1 MNKLFKLLALTVCVL
16 SGYISYA
23 QSSMTVS
30 GTVKD
35 SEGFPVIGAAVMLE
49 GYKSTGVVTD
59 VDGNYTLTIP
69 SGAVAKAV
77 LNVSCLSYETQTKA
91 VNGKSK
97 IDFILQ
103 DDSEQLD
110 EVVVVGYGA
119 LRRSDL
125 TGSVTSVKIDDNDA
139 SRATSLDQLI
149 KGKAAGVSV
158 ISNNAG
164 PDAGLSIRVR
174 GATSLNGTNEPLYV
188 IDGVIMSMPGGS
200 GITKGEAEEDVNPLM
215 GINPQDIASME
226 ILKDASATAIYGAA
240 GANGVVLITTKSA
253 NRDRPTINFNAGV
266 DVSQRYKK
274 IEMLSFD
281 EYLSYIKDQYIA
293 SKNYTNGLADF
304 TEADYDTIYSRF
316 YEDPVTQTR
325 LKVDPVDW
333 QDFIMRTA
341 VSHRYYLS
349 VAGRPK
355 TLTYNFSVGY
365 QNKEGIVKQ
374 TNAEQFT
381 MRLNATKELF
391 KNFQIGTKSNL
402 AYITSSLTQG
412 MSTGSLD
419 GATSMMRSMLVTRP
433 FTHKGN
439 IIDEDPEWAAS
450 NDNLRATPAR
460 WLSDYQSLRKE
471 YRITPHVFADWKILP
486 WMEFKTSFGGDFR
499 LRERTR
505 WKGQTINYGA
515 EGSIASNSTQISYRW
530 NWDTTL
536 NFNKDFGKH
545 KLNGTVGMTMG
556 RYQTTTSVVE
566 AWMIPEY
573 KAQYFAINT
582 GQDQKMSYGESATSE
597 MSYFARALYNYG
609 DRYLLT
615 ATVRVDGSSKFAK
628 ENRFSVFPSFAAAW
642 RFSEEPWLKDVEWL
656 SMAKLRAGWGQVGNS
671 AVSAYQIYSTFGSAN
686 YPDHTPGNDAGMTP
700 GVAPTNISNPAL
712 RWETTEQWNIGL
724 DLGFWDGRLS
734 LTADIYDK
742 FTYDLLQSKNISSSS
757 GFKTMWLNDGA
768 ISNKGLELAVDA
780 TPVLIGD
787 FEWNIAGQ
795 ISWNRN
801 TLVDLG
807 SQGSPGPLYLS
818 PADKETTEC
827 IYYKGS
833 NIGGSNYLQTY
844 ANIFIQGQPI
854 GLFYGYK
861 SDGIVQEGERGIPI
875 TPPSEGV
882 DTSRNPGSVQYLDL
896 NGNGYLD
903 EEDRTVI
910 GDPNP
915 DFIYGFSTSFRWKD
929 LSISASFDGSYG
941 NDILNAN
948 LAQETDVA
956 FNATSTSYWNVR
968 KEAYYNA
975 WTPENKN
982 NKYQALGINQSD
994 NFERRA
1000 MSDRRIEDGS
1010 FLRLSNVSISYRLPI
1025 PKNKV
1030 FRNVTVGVSGSNLY
1044 VWTKYSGWDPEVNSY
1059 GNNMT
1064 KIGIDTGSYPTART
1078 YSFDLKFT
1086 F

>member
-1 MNKLFKLLALTVCVL
+1 MNKILRIFALTACVL
-16 SGYISYA
+16 SGYMAYA
-23 QSSMTVS
+23 QSALKVS

-35 SEGFPVIGAAVMLE
+35 SEGFPVVGAAVMVE
-49 GYKSTGVVTD
+49 GYQSAGVVTD
-59 VDGNYTLTIP
+59 IDGNYTLTIP
-69 SGAVAKAV
+69 AKAVAKAV

-91 VNGKSK
+91 VNNKAI
-97 IDFILQ
+97 IDFVLR

-110 EVVVVGYGA
+110 EVVVVGYGS

-125 TGSVTSVKIDDNDA
+125 TGSVTSVKIDDGDA
-139 SRATSLDQLI
+139 GRASSLDQLL

-174 GATSLNGTNEPLYV
+174 GATSLNGSNEPLYV
-188 IDGVIMSMPGGS
+188 IDGVIMSTPGGS
-200 GITKGEAEEDVNPLM
+200 GINKGEAVEDVNPLM

-253 NRDRPTINFNAGV
+253 NRDRPTINFNAGI
-266 DVSQRYKK
+266 DISQQYKK

-281 EYLSYIKDQYIA
+281 EFLMYARDQYLA
-293 SKNYTNGLADF
+293 NKNFMSVEDLTEDNYTSL
-304 TEADYDTIYSRF
+304 YSRYF
-316 YEDPVTQTR
+316 TDPINMTG
-325 LKVDPVDW
+325 LKVDPVNW
-333 QDFIMRTA
+333 QDYIMRTA
-341 VSHRYYLS
+341 VSQRYYFS

-365 QNKEGIVKQ
+365 QNKQGIVKQ
-374 TNAEQFT
+374 TGAEQFT
-381 MRLNATKELF
+381 LRLNATKQLF
-391 KNFQIGTKSNL
+391 KNFQVGTKSNL
-402 AYITSSLTQG
+402 AYITSSMTQG
-412 MSTGSLD
+412 MSTGALD
-419 GATSMMRSMLVTRP
+419 GATSMMRSMLTSRP
-433 FTHKGN
+433 YTGMGN
-439 IIDEDPEWAAS
+439 IVDDTEEW
-450 NDNLRATPAR
+450 DTGNLRATPAK
-460 WLSDYQSLRKE
+460 WLSDFQSLRAE

-486 WMEFKTSFGGDFR
+486 WMELKSSFGGDFR

-505 WKGQTINYGA
+505 WKGQTINYGS
-515 EGSIASNSTQISYRW
+515 EGSIASNSSQISYRW

-536 NFNKDFGKH
+536 NFKKEFGKH

-566 AWMIPEY
+566 AWMVPEY
-573 KAQYFAINT
+573 KAQHLAINT
-582 GQDQKMSYGESATSE
+582 GQDQSMSYSESATSE
-597 MSYFARALYNYG
+597 MSYFGRALYNYG

-615 ATVRVDGSSKFAK
+615 ATVRVDGSSKFSEA
-628 ENRFSVFPSFAAAW
+628 NRFSVFPSFAAAW
-642 RFSEEPWLKDVEWL
+642 RFSEEPWLKNVEWL
-656 SMAKLRAGWGQVGNS
+656 SMGKLRAGWGQVGNS
-671 AVSAYQIYSTFGSAN
+671 AVSAYQIYSTFGTAN
-686 YPDHTPGNDAGMTP
+686 YPDHTPGNDAHLMP
-700 GVAPTNISNPAL
+700 GIAPTNISNPL
-712 RWETTEQWNIGL
+712 LKWETTEQLNFGL
-724 DLGFWDGRLS
+724 DLGFFDGRLS
-734 LTADIYDK
+734 FTADVYDK

-757 GFKTMWLNDGA
+757 GFKTMWLNDGS
-768 ISNKGLELAVDA
+768 IRNRGIELAIDT
-780 TPVLIGD
+780 TPIKIGD
-787 FEWNIAGQ
+787 FEWNLAGQ

-807 SQGSPGPLYLS
+807 SQGGAGNIYMSPDDVDG
-818 PADKETTEC
+818 TEC

-833 NIGGSNYLQTY
+833 TIGGSNYVQTY
-844 ANIFIQGQPI
+844 ANIFIQGMPM

-861 SDGIVQEGERGIPI
+861 TDGIVPEGERGLPL

-882 DTSRNPGSVQYLDL
+882 DTSRPAGSVQYLDL

-903 EEDRTVI
+903 EGDRTII
-910 GDPNP
+910 GDPNA
-915 DFIYGFSTSFRWKD
+915 DFIYGFSTAFRWKN

-948 LAQETDVA
+948 LAQELDTA
-956 FNATSTSYWNVR
+956 YNSTPTNYWNVR
-968 KEAYYNA
+968 REAYFDA
-975 WTPENKN
+975 WSPSNPN
-982 NKYQALGINQSD
+982 GKYQRLGLSQGD
-994 NFERRA
+994 NTERRA

-1010 FLRLSNVSISYRLPI
+1010 FLRLSNVSISYKLPI

-1030 FRNVTVGVSGSNLY
+1030 FRNVTVGVTGGNLY

-1059 GNNMT
+1059 GNNMM
-1064 KIGIDTGSYPTART
+1064 KLGIDTGSYPTART

>member
-1 MNKLFKLLALTVCVL
+1 MNKILRIFALTACVL
-16 SGYISYA
+16 SGYMAYA
-23 QSSMTVS
+23 QSALKVS

-35 SEGFPVIGAAVMLE
+35 SEGFPVVGAAVMVE
-49 GYKSTGVVTD
+49 GYQSAGVVTD
-59 VDGNYTLTIP
+59 IDGNYTLTIP
-69 SGAVAKAV
+69 AKAVAKAV

-91 VNGKSK
+91 VNDKAV
-97 IDFILQ
+97 INFVLR

-110 EVVVVGYGA
+110 EVVVVGYGS

-125 TGSVTSVKIDDNDA
+125 TGSVTSVKIDDGDA
-139 SRATSLDQLI
+139 GRASSLDQLL

-174 GATSLNGTNEPLYV
+174 GATSLNGSNEPLYV
-188 IDGVIMSMPGGS
+188 IDGVIMSTPGGS
-200 GITKGEAEEDVNPLM
+200 GINKGEAVEDVNPLM

-253 NRDRPTINFNAGV
+253 NRDRPTINFNAGI
-266 DVSQRYKK
+266 DISQQYKK

-281 EYLSYIKDQYIA
+281 EFLMYARDQYLA
-293 SKNYTNGLADF
+293 SKDFMSVEDLTEDNYTSL
-304 TEADYDTIYSRF
+304 YSRYF
-316 YEDPVTQTR
+316 TDPINMTG
-325 LKVDPVDW
+325 LKVDPVNW
-333 QDFIMRTA
+333 QDYIMRTA
-341 VSHRYYLS
+341 VSQRYYFS

-365 QNKEGIVKQ
+365 QNKQGIVKQ
-374 TNAEQFT
+374 TGAEQFT
-381 MRLNATKELF
+381 LRLNATKQLF
-391 KNFQIGTKSNL
+391 KNFQVGTKSNL
-402 AYITSSLTQG
+402 AYITSSMTQG
-412 MSTGSLD
+412 MSTGALD
-419 GATSMMRSMLVTRP
+419 GATSMMRSMLTSRP
-433 FTHKGN
+433 YTGMGN
-439 IIDEDPEWAAS
+439 IVDDTEEW
-450 NDNLRATPAR
+450 DTGNLRATPAK
-460 WLSDYQSLRKE
+460 WLSDFQSLRAE

-486 WMEFKTSFGGDFR
+486 WMELKSSFGGDFR

-505 WKGQTINYGA
+505 WKGQTINYGS
-515 EGSIASNSTQISYRW
+515 EGSIASNSSQISYRW

-536 NFNKDFGKH
+536 NFKKEFGKH

-566 AWMIPEY
+566 AWMVPEY
-573 KAQYFAINT
+573 KAQHLAINT
-582 GQDQKMSYGESATSE
+582 GQDQSMSYSESATSE
-597 MSYFARALYNYG
+597 MSYFGRALYNYG

-615 ATVRVDGSSKFAK
+615 ATVRVDGSSKFSEA
-628 ENRFSVFPSFAAAW
+628 NRFSVFPSFAAAW
-642 RFSEEPWLKDVEWL
+642 RFSEEPWLKNVEWL
-656 SMAKLRAGWGQVGNS
+656 SMGKLRAGWGQVGNS
-671 AVSAYQIYSTFGSAN
+671 AVSAYQIYSTFGTAN
-686 YPDHTPGNDAGMTP
+686 YPDHTPGNDAHLMP
-700 GVAPTNISNPAL
+700 GIAPTNISNPL
-712 RWETTEQWNIGL
+712 LKWETTEQLNFGL
-724 DLGFWDGRLS
+724 DLGFFDGRLS
-734 LTADIYDK
+734 FTADVYDK

-757 GFKTMWLNDGA
+757 GFKTMWLNDGS
-768 ISNKGLELAVDA
+768 IRNRGLELAIDT
-780 TPVLIGD
+780 TPIKIGD
-787 FEWNIAGQ
+787 FEWNLAGQ

-807 SQGSPGPLYLS
+807 SQGGAGNIYMSPDDVDG
-818 PADKETTEC
+818 TEC

-833 NIGGSNYLQTY
+833 TIGGSNYVQTY
-844 ANIFIQGQPI
+844 ANIFIQGMPM

-861 SDGIVQEGERGIPI
+861 TDGIVPEGERGLPL

-882 DTSRNPGSVQYLDL
+882 DTSRPAGSVQYLDL

-903 EEDRTVI
+903 EGDRTII
-910 GDPNP
+910 GDPNA
-915 DFIYGFSTSFRWKD
+915 DFIYGFSTAFRWKN

-948 LAQETDVA
+948 LAQELDTA
-956 FNATSTSYWNVR
+956 YNSTPTNYWNVR
-968 KEAYYNA
+968 REAYFDA
-975 WTPENKN
+975 WSPSNPN
-982 NKYQALGINQSD
+982 GKYQRLGLSQGD
-994 NFERRA
+994 NTERRA

-1010 FLRLSNVSISYRLPI
+1010 FLRLSNVSISYKLPI

-1030 FRNVTVGVSGSNLY
+1030 FRNVTVGVTGGNLY

-1059 GNNMT
+1059 GNNMM
-1064 KIGIDTGSYPTART
+1064 KLGIDTGSYPTART

>member
-1 MNKLFKLLALTVCVL
+1 MA
-16 SGYISYA
+16 YA
-23 QSSMTVS
+23 QSALTVS

-49 GYKSTGVVTD
+49 GYQSTGVVTD
-59 VDGNYTLTIP
+59 IDGNYTLTIP
-69 SGAVAKAV
+69 AKAVAKAV
-77 LNVSCLSYETQTKA
+77 LNVSCLSYETQAKA
-91 VNGKSK
+91 VNGKAK
-97 IDFILQ
+97 VDFTLK
-103 DDSEQLD
+103 DDSQQLD

-125 TGSVTSVKIDDNDA
+125 TGSVTSVKIDDGDA
-139 SRATSLDQLI
+139 GRATSLDQLI

-158 ISNNAG
+158 ISNNSG

-200 GITKGEAEEDVNPLM
+200 GISKGEAEEDVNPLM

-240 GANGVVLITTKSA
+240 GANGVVLITTKAA
-253 NRDRPTINFNAGV
+253 NRDKPTINFNAGV
-266 DVSQRYKK
+266 DISTQYKQ

-281 EYLSYIKDQYIA
+281 EYISYIRDQYMANHNIL
-293 SKNYTNGLADF
+293 NVADL
-304 TEADYDTIYSRF
+304 TPDAYESMYNRF
-316 YEDPVTQTR
+316 YTDPVCQEG
-325 LKVDPVDW
+325 LKVSPVNW
-333 QDFIMRTA
+333 QDYIMRTA
-341 VSHRYYLS
+341 VSQRYYFS
-349 VAGRPK
+349 VQGRPK

-381 MRLNATKELF
+381 MRLNATKQLF
-391 KNFQIGTKSNL
+391 KKFSIGTKSNL
-402 AYITSSLTQG
+402 AYITSSMTQG

-433 FTHKGN
+433 FTQLGN
-439 IIDEDPEWAAS
+439 IIDDDPDWASAS
-450 NDNLRATPAR
+450 DNLRATPAK
-460 WLSDYQSLRKE
+460 WLSDFQSLRDE

-515 EGSIASNSTQISYRW
+515 EGSIASMSSQISYRW

-536 NFNKDFGKH
+536 NFNKKFGKH
-545 KLNGTVGMTMG
+545 KINGTLGMTMG
-556 RYQTTTSVVE
+556 RYQTLTSVVE
-566 AWMIPEY
+566 AWMVPEY
-573 KAQYFAINT
+573 KAQHHAINT
-582 GQDQKMSYGESATSE
+582 GQDQSMSYGESATSE
-597 MSYFARALYNYG
+597 MSYFGRALYNYA

-615 ATVRVDGSSKFAK
+615 ATVRVDGSSKFSEA
-628 ENRFSVFPSFAAAW
+628 NRFSVFPSFAAAW

-656 SMAKLRAGWGQVGNS
+656 SMAKLRAGWGRVGNS
-671 AVSAYQIYSTFGSAN
+671 AVSAYQIYSTFGTSKYA
-686 YPDHTPGNDAGMTP
+686 DHTPGNDAHLVP
-700 GVAPTNISNPAL
+700 GIAPTNISNPNL
-712 RWETTEQWNIGL
+712 KWETTEQWNVGL

-734 LTADIYDK
+734 LTVDLYDK
-742 FTYDLLQSKNISSSS
+742 YTYDLLQSKNISSSS
-757 GFKTMWLNDGA
+757 GFSSMWLNDGA
-768 ISNKGLELAVDA
+768 IRNRGLEIAVDA
-780 TPVLIGD
+780 TPISIGD
-787 FEWNIAGQ
+787 FEWNVAGQ
-795 ISWNRN
+795 ISFNRN
-801 TLVDLG
+801 TLENLG
-807 SQGSPGPLYLS
+807 AQGGLGKLYMS
-818 PADKETTEC
+818 AAEAGTAGTDC
-827 IYYKGS
+827 IYYEGS
-833 NIGGSNYLQTY
+833 KLGGSNFLNDF
-844 ANIFIQGQPI
+844 ANIFIQGQPM

-861 SDGIVQEGERGIPI
+861 SDGIVQEGERGIPL
-875 TPPSEGV
+875 TPPSEGT
-882 DTSRNPGSVQYLDL
+882 DTSRAPGSVQYLDL

-903 EEDRTVI
+903 TEDKTII

-948 LAQETDVA
+948 LAQETDTA
-956 FNATSTSYWNVR
+956 YQSTSTSYWNVR
-968 KEAYYNA
+968 REAYYDA
-975 WTPENKN
+975 WSPSNPDG
-982 NKYQALGINQSD
+982 KYQALGFNQAD

-1000 MSDRRIEDGS
+1000 MSDRRVEDGS

-1030 FRNVTVGVSGSNLY
+1030 FRNITVGVSGSNLY

-1059 GNNMT
+1059 GNNMK
-1064 KIGIDTGSYPTART
+1064 KIGIDTGSYPAART